1 MQIERMAEIVMDM
14 PAGRFL
20 QIAVQVISVKRMRT
34 VIDNCVRPLHRRYP
48 TQIGNPLFGHDHF
61 NAMFAVVDMAAHRY
75 DG

>member
-34 VIDNCVRPLHRRYP
+34 VIDNRVRPLHRR
-48 TQIGNPLFGHDHF
+48 
-61 NAMFAVVDMAAHRY
+61 
-75 DG
+75 